1 MKVRVPAEQTILI
14 HTCGYKAD
22 IWKKHLIF
30 GLPERASCARFIEEV
45 NERSAD
51 LMRLHARLELD
62 GLYGANGNT
71 PSQWPCMMKRENN
84 HAKEY

>member
-1 MKVRVPAEQTILI
+1 MLDGVALVLDFGSLDRISIDDPMKVRVPAEQTILI

-45 NERSAD
+45 NE
-51 LMRLHARLELD
+51 
-62 GLYGANGNT
+62 
-71 PSQWPCMMKRENN
+71 
-84 HAKEY
+84 

>member
-1 MKVRVPAEQTILI
+1 MEVRVPAEQTILI

-45 NERSAD
+45 NE
-51 LMRLHARLELD
+51 
-62 GLYGANGNT
+62 
-71 PSQWPCMMKRENN
+71 
-84 HAKEY
+84 